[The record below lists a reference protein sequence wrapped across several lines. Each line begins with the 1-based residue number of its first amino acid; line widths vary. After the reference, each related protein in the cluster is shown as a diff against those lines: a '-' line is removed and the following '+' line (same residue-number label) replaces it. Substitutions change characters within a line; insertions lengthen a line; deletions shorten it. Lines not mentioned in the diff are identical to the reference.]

1 MSPDRTELVPIGEAA
16 RILGVSVDTLRRW
29 ESKGIIAAT
38 RTPLGQRRFATSEIE
53 RVAAGDAAFD
63 ASTIWPAGHTP
74 EATP

>member
-1 MSPDRTELVPIGEAA
+1 MTMSSDRAELIPIGEAA

-53 RVAAGDAAFD
+53 RVAAGVAP
-63 ASTIWPAGHTP
+63 TQ
-74 EATP
+74 EKATGDPR